1 MRIIAAQ
8 EIKRR
13 GISVIDKIIKEG
25 PVHIIKNNRPQY
37 VVLTEERFQ
46 ELTEAENEAHL
57 VRIKASLEDLKA
69 GRTTTFK
76 DVDDLLLAI
85 ETDE

>member
-13 GISVIDKIIKEG
+13 GISIIDKIIKEG

-69 GRTTTFK
+69 GRTSTFK

-85 ETDE
+85 ENNE

>member
-13 GISVIDKIIKEG
+13 GISIIDKIIKEG
-25 PVHIIKNNRPQY
+25 PVHIVKNNRPQY
-37 VVLTEERFQ
+37 VVMTEERFQ

-85 ETDE
+85 ENDE